1 MRKQCSPISY
11 LQSPISQDHSG
22 TSTTRISSSSLLI
35 REIRTCAPNARAA
48 NPAVE
53 NEKTARLVA
62 RVLRALLQA
71 ETFPDQGSVRE
82 ALKCR
87 CAQLRIRGAGPT
99 GYGDLVDRA
108 LVLVGS
114 NVALTRANARPA
126 VNRP

>member
-1 MRKQCSPISY
+1 MPKHLLKQCSPISY
-11 LQSPISQDHSG
+11 LLSPISEDDPG

-35 REIRTCAPNARAA
+35 RSTRTCAPNARAV

-53 NEKTARLVA
+53 NEKTARVVA
-62 RVLRALLQA
+62 RILRALLQA

-82 ALKCR
+82 ALKVR
-87 CAQLRIRGAGPT
+87 CAQLRIRGTGPT

-114 NVALTRANARPA
+114 NQRLTRANGGGR
-126 VNRP
+126 